1 VFRFIA
7 MDRCSYVQLKIDAL
21 IERLPLMSETAACHF
36 ATHAGSDFLDWL
48 HFQPVYD
55 QVVAANL
62 DMFD

>member
-1 VFRFIA
+1 
-7 MDRCSYVQLKIDAL
+7 VQLKIDAL
-21 IERLPLMSETAACHF
+21 IERLPLMSETAACHS
-36 ATHAGSDFLDWL
+36 ATHAGSDFLGWL